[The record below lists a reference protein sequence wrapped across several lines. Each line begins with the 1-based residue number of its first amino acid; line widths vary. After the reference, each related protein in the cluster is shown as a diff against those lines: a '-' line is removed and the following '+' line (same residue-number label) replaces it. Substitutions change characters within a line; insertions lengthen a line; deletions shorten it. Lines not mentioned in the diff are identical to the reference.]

1 MQFKAQEDRR
11 FFFWMQDADDSQ
23 DKELVEKLNKALNGD
38 GADLGASLRALR
50 NNPAPAP
57 AGQAP
62 LSLDNIQDVFAS
74 LDMPAAAPAAA
85 GSVDSDAL
93 ARSLAAAMS
102 SSQQRVGLGD
112 VATGDAVDASGVLND
127 SMVCQIARLVC
138 SSMHGQ

>member
-1 MQFKAQEDRR
+1 
-11 FFFWMQDADDSQ
+11 MQDADDSQ

-85 GSVDSDAL
+85 A
-93 ARSLAAAMS
+93 
-102 SSQQRVGLGD
+102 SSQGRKLLYGKSFSAL
-112 VATGDAVDASGVLND
+112 
-127 SMVCQIARLVC
+127 
-138 SSMHGQ
+138 

>member
-1 MQFKAQEDRR
+1 MYILQFKAQEDRR
-11 FFFWMQDADDSQ
+11 FFFWMQDADDSN

-74 LDMPAAAPAAA
+74 LDMPAVRSRRPTSVPSHHGSSPGEEGGLFFDFEAVRTESSDRDAPRRRHRHPLE
-85 GSVDSDAL
+85 VWT
-93 ARSLAAAMS
+93 RT
-102 SSQQRVGLGD
+102 R
-112 VATGDAVDASGVLND
+112 
-127 SMVCQIARLVC
+127 
-138 SSMHGQ
+138 

>member
-1 MQFKAQEDRR
+1 MYILQFKAQEDRR
-11 FFFWMQDADDSQ
+11 FFFWMQDADDSN

-74 LDMPAAAPAAA
+74 LDMPAAAPHPLEAWTPTLSH
-85 GSVDSDAL
+85 GRWRRPCPRLLKESVWGTS
-93 ARSLAAAMS
+93 R
-102 SSQQRVGLGD
+102 R
-112 VATGDAVDASGVLND
+112 ATPST
-127 SMVCQIARLVC
+127 RLVC
-138 SSMHGQ
+138 